1 MSVFVEIWNVQ
12 NTNKTQKM
20 NLYTSERWLL
30 VLAIKQKKVL
40 KNIRPHWFFLI
51 FIKISILSLK
61 FEIKIFGLSNHYFWI
76 PCPKIHIGMYFHD
89 YNIIRTNI
97 IKENMLMLESKKEKL
112 PTLKIEFLLNRLEF
126 RGKILGFFQ
135 D

>member
-1 MSVFVEIWNVQ
+1 
-12 NTNKTQKM
+12 
-20 NLYTSERWLL
+20 
-30 VLAIKQKKVL
+30 
-40 KNIRPHWFFLI
+40 
-51 FIKISILSLK
+51 
-61 FEIKIFGLSNHYFWI
+61 
-76 PCPKIHIGMYFHD
+76 MYFHD

-97 IKENMLMLESKKEKL
+97 IKENVLMLESKKEKL